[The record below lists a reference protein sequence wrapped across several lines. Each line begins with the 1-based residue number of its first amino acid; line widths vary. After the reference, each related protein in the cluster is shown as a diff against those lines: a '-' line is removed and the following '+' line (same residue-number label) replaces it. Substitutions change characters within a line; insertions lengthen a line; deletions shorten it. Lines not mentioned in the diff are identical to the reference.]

1 MKWLDVTLPTVA
13 ENLALDEALLLAAE
27 EGIGGPVLRV
37 WELPQYAVVVGS
49 GGSVEADVKVVTC
62 CANGVPIA
70 RRSSGGGTV
79 LLGPGCLCFSVVLNY
94 QSAPGLAE
102 IPASNRYILGRILRA
117 LAPVVPG
124 SIAGTSDLAVGG
136 KKFSGNAQ
144 QRKRCHF
151 LHHGTLLCRFDLSL
165 VPQYLH
171 MPQHQPEYRHNRSHT
186 DFLTNLP
193 LSVDEVKRL
202 LAAEWHAEG
211 EYHPLPWQTVQNL
224 IAEKYSREEWNRR
237 R

>member
-1 MKWLDVTLPTVA
+1 MKWLDLTLSSIA

-27 EGIGGPVLRV
+27 QGTGGPVLRV
-37 WELPQYAVVVGS
+37 WELPSYAVVLGS
-49 GGSVEADVKVVTC
+49 GGSVEADVKVAVC
-62 CANGVPIA
+62 GAHGVPIA

-79 LLGPGCLCFSVVLNY
+79 LLGPGCLCFSMVLSY

-102 IPASNRYILGRILRA
+102 IPTSNRYILGRILRA
-117 LAPVVPG
+117 LAAVVPG
-124 SIAGTSDLAVGG
+124 SIEGTSDLALGG

-144 QRKRCHF
+144 QRKRHHF

-171 MPQHQPEYRHNRSHT
+171 MPQQQPEYRHNRSHT

-193 LSVDEVKRL
+193 LSVEEVKRL
-202 LAAEWHAEG
+202 LAAEWQSEG
-211 EYHPLPWQTVQNL
+211 EYHPLPWSTVEEL
-224 IAEKYSREEWNRR
+224 IAEKYSRDEWNRR